1 MGKRAYNEGKFDCHK
16 QKEELTEAELKFG
29 KDRIKIWGTQELMP
43 WVDVYA
49 RIAAGMDI
57 KHIAQKYGHERM
69 ITLWAEQDGI
79 EPIKDIIDLVDD
91 EIIQRRKMLEVEN
104 KNPAIAMTLKEVV
117 NEYAPDVAVEL
128 VKLTSSMI
136 RKGQAILDDEDSTT
150 NDMKNIAQAVQTMT
164 DTVEIS
170 ERFSTNAGTGN
181 INISVPGF
189 SFIEDLPP
197 ESIEADIVIEKDE
210 SDE

>member
-1 MGKRAYNEGKFDCHK
+1 MGERAYNKGK
-16 QKEELTEAELKFG
+16 QKTHKTNEELTAAELKRG
-29 KDRIKIWGTQELMP
+29 KDKIKIWGTQELMP
-43 WVDVYA
+43 WTDIYA

-79 EPIKDIIDLVDD
+79 EPIKDIIDLVDN

-128 VKLTSSMI
+128 VKLTTSMI
-136 RKGQAILDDEDSTT
+136 RKGQAILDDEESTT

-164 DTVEIS
+164 DTIEVS

-181 INISVPGF
+181 ISIAVQGF
-189 SFIEDLPP
+189 SFIEDTPP
-197 ESIEADIVIEKDE
+197 AIEAEVVP
-210 SDE
+210 SDS